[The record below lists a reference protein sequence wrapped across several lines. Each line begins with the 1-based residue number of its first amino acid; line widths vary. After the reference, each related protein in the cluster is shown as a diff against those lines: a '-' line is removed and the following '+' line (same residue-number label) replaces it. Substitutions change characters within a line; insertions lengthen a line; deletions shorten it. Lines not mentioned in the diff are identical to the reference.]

1 MPAISS
7 QQETNRTEV
16 AAAACQPCPVGPL
29 FRFVCCRQSKVWV
42 QVGSS
47 CMKGR
52 RSGEE
57 EYSERSQ
64 VGQQREIMGMIIITT
79 SQSHAEFRL
88 PNQVSPAILG
98 PDNDGL

>member
-1 MPAISS
+1 
-7 QQETNRTEV
+7 
-16 AAAACQPCPVGPL
+16 
-29 FRFVCCRQSKVWV
+29 
-42 QVGSS
+42 
-47 CMKGR
+47 MKGR

-57 EYSERSQ
+57 EYSERYL
-64 VGQQREIMGMIIITT
+64 GQQREIMGMIIITT